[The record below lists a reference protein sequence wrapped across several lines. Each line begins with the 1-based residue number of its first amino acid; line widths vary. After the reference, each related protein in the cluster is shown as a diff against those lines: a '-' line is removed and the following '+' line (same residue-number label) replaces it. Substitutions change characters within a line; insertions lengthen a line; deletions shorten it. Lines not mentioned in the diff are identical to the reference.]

1 MVHVGGGGV
10 SRAVH
15 VRETRDEGAT
25 ALVAQQP
32 GLVVVM
38 SGRDVDFNSHAYTDK
53 KGFLRAGRLANRH
66 R

>member
-1 MVHVGGGGV
+1 MHVGGGGV

-15 VRETRDEGAT
+15 VCDERAT

-38 SGRDVDFNSHAYTDK
+38 LGRGVDFNSYAYTDK
-53 KGFLRAGRLANRH
+53 KDFLKAGRLANAVT
-66 R
+66 